1 MKFVEAQLLQMLGWV
16 LRDHAMI
23 VSGAYKLKT
32 SEVGCGYNDNGTIK
46 FRPQTEEEKFKSAMD
61 AMEAHL
67 KLVGDCVD
75 CIGEHPSQNAETS
88 SADSGEIWE
97 DLLGEPRE
105 PWRRRR

>member
-1 MKFVEAQLLQMLGWV
+1 MKLVEAQLLQQLAWV

-46 FRPQTEEEKFKSAMD
+46 FRPQTEEEKFKGAMD
-61 AMEAHL
+61 VMEAHL

-75 CIGEHPSQNAETS
+75 HIGEHQIPNEPQADQNTW
-88 SADSGEIWE
+88 EIWP
-97 DLLGEPRE
+97 LGSRPR
-105 PWRRRR
+105 